1 VDNKVSTG
9 SYEILKYNKYI
20 ILRLIGDI
28 SDAQAER
35 YSQETLS
42 DIAMSDLDLI
52 VNCDYLTALSPAW
65 QRALVNTEQ
74 AIRRIPKKMK
84 LILVTPTIKSVLDSS
99 GLSRTFQFKK
109 NLRDA
114 LLDLGHVNKKTLDV
128 GFINPFLEAVVRVLE
143 IQAEFKAS
151 AGAIFIKKDT
161 TELSGDISGV
171 IGLVSDSFN
180 GNVII
185 TFPEQ
190 TFLSIM
196 SKMHREKYTVID
208 KENSDGAGELTN
220 MIFGQAKI
228 TLNEQGY
235 GIRTALPSVTIGK
248 GHHFSAGKQGPV
260 IIVPFKSEMGDFYV
274 EICLSDIDQPA

>member
-1 VDNKVSTG
+1 MDNKISTG
-9 SYEILKYNKYI
+9 SYEMLKYNKYI

-28 SDAQAER
+28 NDTQAER
-35 YSQETLS
+35 YSQETLP

-84 LILVTPTIKSVLDSS
+84 LILVPPAIKSVLDSS

-143 IQAEFKAS
+143 IQAQFKAT
-151 AGAIFIKKDT
+151 AGSIFIKKDNI
-161 TELSGDISGV
+161 ELSGDISGV

-220 MIFGQAKI
+220 MIFGQAKT

-274 EICLSDIDQPA
+274 EICLSDIEQPA

>member
-1 VDNKVSTG
+1 MDNKQATG
-9 SYEILKYNKYI
+9 SYEVSKYNNYI
-20 ILRLIGDI
+20 VLRLIGDL

-35 YSQETLS
+35 YNQEILP
-42 DIAMSDLDLI
+42 DLAMSDLDLI
-52 VNCDYLTALSPAW
+52 VNCDYMTTLNQSW
-65 QRALVNTEQ
+65 QRALTTTEQ

-84 LILVTPTIKSVLDSS
+84 LILVPTAIKNILDTT
-99 GLSRTFQFKK
+99 GLTRNFQF
-109 NLRDA
+109 NTNIRDA
-114 LLDLGHVNKKTLDV
+114 LLSLGHVNKKTLDV
-128 GFINPFLEAVVRVLE
+128 GFINPFLQAVVRVLD
-143 IQAEFKAS
+143 IQAQFKATPGS
-151 AGAIFIKKDT
+151 IFIKKDT

-190 TFLSIM
+190 TYLSIM
-196 SKMHREKYTVID
+196 SKMHRETYTVID

-235 GIRTALPSVTIGK
+235 GIKTALPSVTVGK
-248 GHHFSAGKQGPV
+248 SHHFSAGKQGPV
-260 IIVPFKSEMGDFYV
+260 IIVPFKSDMGDFYV
-274 EICLSDIDQPA
+274 EICLSDIDIPA